1 MLQQYY
7 HINEA
12 SGISIGIGKDGVY
25 SVSAC
30 SVTVE
35 KKQLQIKAKLPGL
48 NKISDVAKQI
58 PGRSLVALNLYGRGV
73 LQKQIEKTEE
83 INQNNFSQI
92 LPNANVADFYVQNF
106 VSGAYSFVSVIRRVE
121 ADKWIALVNEAGF
134 SVLMLSL
141 GPFPVKHVLPQLN
154 VYGNEIKFDGN
165 LINRNEQAEWVST
178 KYEEGVVSDFPVK
191 IESES
196 IDEKLVIAYANAF
209 QLVLSSKIDVIQADV
224 PELNT
229 VLQKVTEERKLKVY
243 GVLVLGVFFV
253 LLLVN
258 FFVFSSLNSSN
269 GKLTE
274 QVSRSAQ
281 NSDDLQQI
289 NVLVRQKD
297 SLTKVLGWEGGINK
311 AGLIDQVASMLP
323 TEITWKEA
331 WVDPVDQAA
340 SRNQKTVLFSTRKI
354 RITGNSERI
363 IPVNEWIARIKTKN
377 WVKNVQ
383 LDSYAFSSE
392 QNTGIFTIVIDY

>member
-25 SVSAC
+25 AVNAC

-35 KKQLQIKAKLPGL
+35 KKQLHIKAKLPGL
-48 NKISDVAKQI
+48 NNISDVAKQI
-58 PGRSLVALNLYGRGV
+58 PARSLVALNLYGRGV

-106 VSGAYSFVSVIRRVE
+106 ISGAYSFVSVIRRAE

-165 LINRNEQAEWVST
+165 LINRNEQSEWVST

-196 IDEKLVIAYANAF
+196 IDEKLVVAYANAF

-224 PELNT
+224 PELYT
-229 VLQKVTEERKLKVY
+229 VLQKVTEERKLKAY

-281 NSDDLQQI
+281 NSDDLQQT

-311 AGLIDQVASMLP
+311 AALIDQVASMLP
-323 TEITWKEA
+323 SEITWKEA

-340 SRNQKTVLFSTRKI
+340 SRNQKSALFSTRKI

-392 QNTGIFTIVIDY
+392 QNTGIFSIVIDY

>member
-1 MLQQYY
+1 MLQQYD

-12 SGISIGIGKDGVY
+12 AGISIGIGKDGVY

-30 SVTVE
+30 SVIVE
-35 KKQLQIKAKLPGL
+35 KKQLHIKAKLPGL
-48 NKISDVAKQI
+48 NKMSDVAKQI
-58 PGRSLVALNLYGRGV
+58 PARSLVALNLYGRGV

-92 LPNANVADFYVQNF
+92 LPNANVSEFYVQNF
-106 VSGAYSFVSVIRRVE
+106 VSGAYSFVSVIRRAE

-165 LINRNEQAEWVST
+165 LINRNEQSEWVSAN
-178 KYEEGVVSDFPVK
+178 YEEGAVSDFPVK

-209 QLVLSSKIDVIQADV
+209 QLVLSSKIDIIQADV

-243 GVLVLGVFFV
+243 GALVLGVFFV
-253 LLLVN
+253 LLLAN
-258 FFVFSSLNSSN
+258 FFIFSSLNSSN
-269 GKLTE
+269 AKLTE
-274 QVSRSAQ
+274 KVSRSAQ
-281 NSDDLQQI
+281 NSDDLQQT
-289 NVLVRQKD
+289 NLLVRQKD

-311 AGLIDQVASMLP
+311 AALIDQVASMLP
-323 TEITWKEA
+323 PEITWKEA

>member
-12 SGISIGIGKDGVY
+12 AGISIGIGKDGVY
-25 SVSAC
+25 TVSAC

-35 KKQLQIKAKLPGL
+35 KKQLQIKAKLPAL
-48 NKISDVAKQI
+48 NKISDVAKQM
-58 PGRSLVALNLYGRGV
+58 PARSLGALNLYGRGV

-92 LPNANVADFYVQNF
+92 LPNGNIADFYVQNF
-106 VSGAYSFVSVIRRVE
+106 ISGNYSFVSVIRRAE

-134 SVLMLSL
+134 SVVMLSL

-165 LINRNEQAEWVST
+165 VINRNEQSEWVST
-178 KYEEGVVSDFPVK
+178 KYEEGAVSDFPVK

-196 IDEKLVIAYANAF
+196 IDEKLIIAYVNAF

-224 PELNT
+224 PDLSV
-229 VLQKVTEERKLKVY
+229 VLQKVTEEKKLKVY
-243 GVLVLGVFFV
+243 GALVLGVFFV

-258 FFVFSSLNSSN
+258 FFIFSTLNSSN

-274 QVSRSAQ
+274 LVSRSAQ
-281 NSDDLQQI
+281 NSDDLQQT
-289 NVLVRQKD
+289 NLMVHQKD

-311 AGLIDQVASMLP
+311 AALIDQVASMLP
-323 TEITWKEA
+323 PEITWKEA

-340 SRNQKTVLFSTRKI
+340 SRNQKTILFSTRKI